1 MYLLRVYYWDLYVGY
16 KSNPKAM
23 ASVKFVRKE
32 KQVFEFFYL
41 VIEYHTISRDVAFWY
56 KYKLSKYQTNILSRY
71 SDGVVPVCLRKKR
84 VIVEFD

>member
-1 MYLLRVYYWDLYVGY
+1 MQLIIRDLIYRSPL
-16 KSNPKAM
+16 KI
-23 ASVKFVRKE
+23 
-32 KQVFEFFYL
+32 FFHIFL
-41 VIEYHTISRDVAFWY
+41 AFWY